1 VAPGGR
7 PAAIVGRL
15 ARWDVPFGADMSDAI
30 VDALLERPEIA
41 AIRADRFPAGVPLRG
56 ILRNDARIV
65 TLSPG
70 EIAVREGDY
79 GNSAFLILDG
89 DLRVVLPPGLPR
101 ETLGRQT
108 PRNAGWL
115 ATLARAL
122 RPSPKFPETR
132 DVGAA
137 AGAAATAADRDPR
150 ALTFLQDIPAILDR
164 HRSVRL
170 GAGEIFGEIAAL
182 GRVPRS
188 ATVFAETPSRLLEIR
203 WQGLRE
209 LRRHDP
215 GWRRMIDE
223 RYRRNALLNHL
234 QAHAFFA
241 SLDDATLASVAA
253 AVRFRTYG
261 DADWHLQHR
270 RGRDAPPA
278 GADHAADPID
288 DEAVIAGEGGPAD
301 SVYLIRSGF
310 ARVSCIVGGGRRT
323 VTYLGVGAQ
332 FGLAEA
338 HTAWRAGGE
347 VRLSQ
352 TLSAIGQVDVLRVPF
367 RVLAEHVFP
376 GLREVPPPYATQR
389 RYEDDAFVDWLI
401 DERWI
406 NGTQTMLIDLDRCVR
421 CDDCVTAC
429 AATHDGN
436 PRFVRHGPVSD
447 HWMVANAC
455 MHCQDPVCMIGCP
468 TGAIHRHELGG
479 VVVINDDTCIGC
491 GTCAASC
498 PYDNIR
504 MVEIADRSGTPVV
517 DEAGKAVRKATKC
530 DLCVGQPGGPA
541 CVRAC
546 PQDALRRT
554 GGQALL
560 LHGVEGVRR

>member
-1 VAPGGR
+1 M
-7 PAAIVGRL
+7 VGRL
-15 ARWDVPFGADMSDAI
+15 ARWDVPFGADMSDAQ
-30 VDALLERPEIA
+30 VDALMQRPEIA
-41 AIRADRFPAGVPLRG
+41 AIQADRFPPSVPLRG

-65 TLSPG
+65 TVSPG
-70 EIAVREGDY
+70 EIVVREGDY

-89 DLRVVLPPGLPR
+89 SLRVVLPPGLPR
-101 ETLGRQT
+101 ESLGRQT
-108 PRNAGWL
+108 PRSAGLL
-115 ATLARAL
+115 ATLARAF
-122 RPSPKFPETR
+122 RPSPQLPEMR
-132 DVGAA
+132 DVRPP
-137 AGAAATAADRDPR
+137 AGAVAAPSKGDAR

-164 HRSVRL
+164 HRSVQL

-188 ATVFAETPSRLLEIR
+188 ATVFAESPSRLLEIR

-234 QAHAFFA
+234 QAQTFFS
-241 SLDDATLASVAA
+241 SLDEATLASVAA

-261 DADWHLQHR
+261 DADWHVAHK
-270 RGRDAPPA
+270 RGREAA
-278 GADHAADPID
+278 QADPSADVAVPID
-288 DEAVIAGEGGPAD
+288 QEAVIAAEGGPAD

-323 VTYLGVGAQ
+323 ITYLGVGAQ

-338 HTAWRAGGE
+338 HAAWKTGRE
-347 VRLSQ
+347 IRLSQ
-352 TLSAIGQVDVLRVPF
+352 TLSAIGQVDVLRVPVS
-367 RVLAEHVFP
+367 VLVAHVFP
-376 GLREVPPPYATQR
+376 GLHEVPAPYATQR
-389 RYEDDAFVDWLI
+389 RIEDDAFVDWLI

-421 CDDCVTAC
+421 CDDCVRAC

-447 HWMVANAC
+447 RWMVANAC

-479 VVVINDDTCIGC
+479 VVIINDDTCIGC

-504 MVEIADRSGTPVV
+504 MVEIADRSGRPLV
-517 DEAGKAVRKATKC
+517 DENGAAVRKATKC

-560 LHGVEGVRR
+560 IHGVDGTPR